1 MQEQILFTEPKKED
15 AKHIVDLIKRGGTLD
30 LNSEYLY
37 LLQSTHFSQTC
48 CVAKYEDEVIGFVS
62 GYINPKKSNELFIW
76 QVAVDN
82 RFRGKNLAQRIILS
96 IFEREALKEVNHIC
110 ATVSP
115 SNISSQRVFEKIA
128 TGFDAELKKETL
140 FSVEDFL
147 DSHEEEVQF
156 LIGPIKK

>member
-1 MQEQILFTEPKKED
+1 MQDEILFREPKKED

-48 CVAKYEDEVIGFVS
+48 CVATHNDEVIGFVS
-62 GYINPKKSNELFIW
+62 GYLNPKSTNELFIW
-76 QVAVDN
+76 QVAVDS

-96 IFEREALKEVNHIC
+96 IFNRSELKDVTYIC

-115 SNISSQRVFEKIA
+115 SNLSSQRVFEKIA
-128 TGFDAELKKETL
+128 TGLNTELKKETL

-147 DSHEEEVQF
+147 DGHEEEVQF
-156 LIGPIKK
+156 LIGPAKK